1 MPGSSEDR
9 AGHHRAPRG
18 PGIWAF
24 NKWTRS
30 RRIKRYTCGAHSARP
45 AGTFR
50 RARGGRREGIPRRAR
65 RRSWQC
71 RSAPG
76 ARRNLSPAGQ
86 DGGCG
91 EGVAGLACSTR
102 LRRRSNAAGKNLS
115 GTEKT
120 GSRAGGGGT
129 RPETCA
135 ELCRSETI
143 ARTFA
148 EFQAGREKAR
158 RRRAMIPRCRLIVRY
173 LDIGQPRSSA
183 TLLVL
188 IALCA
193 CVIFLRLPSA
203 GADQRS
209 SEPVVLE
216 LNLDGVVDPILAT
229 YIDEGLEDAA
239 RRQASLVLIT
249 MDTPG
254 GLSDSMKDMI
264 QHILVSRV
272 PVAVYV
278 SPTGARGAS
287 AGFYIL
293 LSADIAAMAPAT
305 HTGSATPV
313 IVIGGLLPMQIDEAC
328 RKKINNDAMAFL
340 RSFTERRGRNPVLAE
355 KAITEGKAFTEKEA
369 LDAKMIDL
377 IAISPDDLLRQL
389 DGRTI
394 SRFDGTQTT
403 FSLKHAS
410 RKAFELSTRQKF
422 LARIVQPDVVFV
434 LLILGVLGLYTEFT
448 HPGVILPGVVGGIC
462 LVLALYALN
471 FLPVNLAGLFLILL
485 ALVFFILEAK
495 MPSHGVLALGGVIS
509 MFLGAIFLIRS
520 PLTPG
525 GVSVG
530 VALAGTVPFAVLA
543 VFLMRL
549 VLRSRKW
556 KTATGREELIGS
568 EGVVVK
574 LLQSGAEGLVRVH
587 GELWQAESA
596 QPVQEGKTVRI
607 VRVEG
612 LKLYVEPV
620 DAAGSMVK

>member
-1 MPGSSEDR
+1 MNDR
-9 AGHHRAPRG
+9 SPVMRRCFYFKPWRSVA
-18 PGIWAF
+18 
-24 NKWTRS
+24 TRFFL
-30 RRIKRYTCGAHSARP
+30 CA
-45 AGTFR
+45 
-50 RARGGRREGIPRRAR
+50 
-65 RRSWQC
+65 
-71 RSAPG
+71 
-76 ARRNLSPAGQ
+76 
-86 DGGCG
+86 
-91 EGVAGLACSTR
+91 LA
-102 LRRRSNAAGKNLS
+102 AAG
-115 GTEKT
+115 
-120 GSRAGGGGT
+120 
-129 RPETCA
+129 
-135 ELCRSETI
+135 I
-143 ARTFA
+143 
-148 EFQAGREKAR
+148 
-158 RRRAMIPRCRLIVRY
+158 
-173 LDIGQPRSSA
+173 
-183 TLLVL
+183 LL
-188 IALCA
+188 
-193 CVIFLRLPSA
+193 LPSVA
-203 GADQRS
+203 ADEHS
-209 SEPVVLE
+209 TGPFVLE
-216 LNLDGVVDPILAT
+216 LSLDGEVEPILAT
-229 YIDEGLEDAA
+229 YVDEGIADAE
-239 RRQASLVLIT
+239 RRHAALVLIT

-264 QHILVSRV
+264 QHILASRV

-293 LSADIAAMAPAT
+293 LSADIAAMAPGT
-305 HTGSATPV
+305 HTGAASPV
-313 IVIGGLLPMQIDEAC
+313 LAIGGLLPMQIDEAF

-340 RSFTERRGRNPVLAE
+340 RSFTERRGRNPALAE

-369 LDAKMIDL
+369 LEAKMIDL
-377 IAISPDDLLRQL
+377 IANSPDDLLRQL
-389 DGRTI
+389 DGRSI

-403 FSLKHAS
+403 LSLKNAS

-448 HPGVILPGVVGGIC
+448 HPGVVLPGVVGGIC

-471 FLPVNLAGLFLILL
+471 FLPVNLAGLFLIVL
-485 ALVFFILEAK
+485 ALAFFILEAK

-556 KTATGREELIGS
+556 KTATGKEELIGS

-607 VRVEG
+607 VRIEG
-612 LKLYVEPV
+612 LKLYVEPA
-620 DAAGSMVK
+620 DAAVSLAK